1 MNTPKTPIGRLASIR
16 TIGNQTVNQ
25 VMKDMDEVGAG
36 EVSSVFTDNNSNVLG
51 ALIFLHGPDTKLYLD
66 AIENVKNELEDEE
79 IAGEEED

>member
-1 MNTPKTPIGRLASIR
+1 MFNPTTPIGRLTNIK
-16 TIGNQTVNQ
+16 TIGNQTVSQ

-36 EVSSVFTDNNSNVLG
+36 EVSSVFTDNNNNVLG

-79 IAGEEED
+79 ITSEEED

>member
-1 MNTPKTPIGRLASIR
+1 MNIPKTALGRLASIK
-16 TIGNQTVNQ
+16 TIGSQTVSQ

-36 EVSSVFTDNNSNVLG
+36 EVASVFTDNNGNVLG
-51 ALIFLHGPDTKLYLD
+51 ALIFLNGSDTKLYLD